1 MMLIFPFGQK
11 PSKFE
16 YKGYL
21 LISEKLGNNETR
33 HQYTPINVIPVL
45 TLKITLQKNHFLN
58 PKINF

>member
-1 MMLIFPFGQK
+1 MMLIVPLGQK

-45 TLKITLQKNHFLN
+45 TLKITLQKNIF
-58 PKINF
+58 